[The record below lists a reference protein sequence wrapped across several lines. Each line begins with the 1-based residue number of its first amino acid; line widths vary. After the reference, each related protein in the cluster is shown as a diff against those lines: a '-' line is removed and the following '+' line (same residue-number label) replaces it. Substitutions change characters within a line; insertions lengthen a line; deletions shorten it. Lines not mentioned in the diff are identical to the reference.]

1 MMYRYL
7 LFLFLISLSSQGQ
20 YLKLST
26 IASSGISKGAY
37 ASQVIGQSSVATGTN
52 KQVRQGFKQPLGAN
66 TPKASITSMLSVGEP
81 VNWSVETFPNPFV
94 DQLTVKLN
102 KPTNLPTRLMLY
114 DIDANLIWE
123 GVYDEKHTEMSLN
136 QFKDIK
142 PGKYILQV
150 FKRRH
155 SLKHC
160 NSYENEHQ
168 QTFIHPHELNQFE
181 HFCAKQKDAELPSG
195 YSRSQ
200 GNRHSGCKHHGTTL
214 KQGECLST
222 F

>member
-1 MMYRYL
+1 MHKYL
-7 LFLFLISLSSQGQ
+7 LLFILISLSSRGQ

-52 KQVRQGFKQPLGAN
+52 KQVRQGFKQPFGMN
-66 TPKASITSMLSVGEP
+66 NPKTSITTMLSVGEP

-94 DQLTVKLN
+94 DNLQVQLKGG
-102 KPTNLPTRLMLY
+102 TNLPTRLMLY

-123 GVYDEKHTEMSLN
+123 GVYDEKHTEMSLT

-150 FKRRH
+150 F
-155 SLKHC
+155 
-160 NSYENEHQ
+160 
-168 QTFIHPHELNQFE
+168 
-181 HFCAKQKDAELPSG
+181 
-195 YSRSQ
+195 
-200 GNRHSGCKHHGTTL
+200 HHGKPQTKTL
-214 KQGECLST
+214 IKTLQ
-222 F
+222 

>member
-1 MMYRYL
+1 MHRYL
-7 LFLFLISLSSQGQ
+7 LFLLLISLSSSGQ

-26 IASSGISKGAY
+26 MASSGISKGAF

-52 KQVRQGFKQPLGAN
+52 KQVRQGFKQPLGF
-66 TPKASITSMLSVGEP
+66 TSQKTSITSMLSVGEP

-102 KPTNLPTRLMLY
+102 KPTDLPTRLMLY

-123 GVYDEKHTEMSLN
+123 GVYDVKQTEMSLN

-150 FKRRH
+150 F
-155 SLKHC
+155 
-160 NSYENEHQ
+160 
-168 QTFIHPHELNQFE
+168 
-181 HFCAKQKDAELPSG
+181 
-195 YSRSQ
+195 
-200 GNRHSGCKHHGTTL
+200 HHGKPQTKTL
-214 KQGECLST
+214 IKAVQ
-222 F
+222 

>member
-1 MMYRYL
+1 MHRYL
-7 LFLFLISLSSQGQ
+7 LFFLLISLSSQGQ

-37 ASQVIGQSSVATGTN
+37 ASQVVGQSSVATGTN
-52 KQVRQGFKQPLGAN
+52 KQVRQGFKQPFGVN
-66 TPKASITSMLSVGEP
+66 IQKTSITSMLSVGEP

-123 GVYDEKHTEMSLN
+123 GVYDEKQTEISLN

-142 PGKYILQV
+142 AGKYILQV
-150 FKRRH
+150 F
-155 SLKHC
+155 
-160 NSYENEHQ
+160 
-168 QTFIHPHELNQFE
+168 
-181 HFCAKQKDAELPSG
+181 
-195 YSRSQ
+195 
-200 GNRHSGCKHHGTTL
+200 HHGKPQIKTL
-214 KQGECLST
+214 IKAVQ
-222 F
+222 

>member
-1 MMYRYL
+1 MNRYL
-7 LFLFLISLSSQGQ
+7 LFLLLISLSSQGQ

-26 IASSGISKGAY
+26 MASSGISKGAY

-52 KQVRQGFKQPLGAN
+52 KQVRQGFKQPLGF
-66 TPKASITSMLSVGEP
+66 TSQKTSITSMLSVGEP

-94 DQLTVKLN
+94 DQLTVKLI
-102 KPTNLPTRLMLY
+102 KPTSLPTRLMLY

-150 FKRRH
+150 F
-155 SLKHC
+155 
-160 NSYENEHQ
+160 
-168 QTFIHPHELNQFE
+168 
-181 HFCAKQKDAELPSG
+181 
-195 YSRSQ
+195 
-200 GNRHSGCKHHGTTL
+200 HHGKPQTKTL
-214 KQGECLST
+214 IKAVQ
-222 F
+222 

>member
-1 MMYRYL
+1 MHKYL
-7 LFLFLISLSSQGQ
+7 LFFILISLSSRGQ

-52 KQVRQGFKQPLGAN
+52 QQVRQGFKQPLGL
-66 TPKASITSMLSVGEP
+66 TSQKTSITSMLSVGEP

-94 DQLTVKLN
+94 DNLQVQLKGS
-102 KPTNLPTRLMLY
+102 TNLPTRLMLY

-123 GVYDEKHTEMSLN
+123 GVYDEKHTEMSLS

-150 FKRRH
+150 F
-155 SLKHC
+155 
-160 NSYENEHQ
+160 HQ
-168 QTFIHPHELNQFE
+168 GKPQT
-181 HFCAKQKDAELPSG
+181 K
-195 YSRSQ
+195 
-200 GNRHSGCKHHGTTL
+200 TL
-214 KQGECLST
+214 IKAVQ
-222 F
+222 

>member
-1 MMYRYL
+1 MHRYL
-7 LFLFLISLSSQGQ
+7 LFLLLISLSSSGQ

-26 IASSGISKGAY
+26 MASSGISKGAF

-52 KQVRQGFKQPLGAN
+52 KQVRQGFKQPLGF
-66 TPKASITSMLSVGEP
+66 TSQKTSITSMLSVGEP

-102 KPTNLPTRLMLY
+102 KPTDLPTRLMLY

-123 GVYDEKHTEMSLN
+123 GVYDEKHTEMSLT

-150 FKRRH
+150 F
-155 SLKHC
+155 
-160 NSYENEHQ
+160 
-168 QTFIHPHELNQFE
+168 
-181 HFCAKQKDAELPSG
+181 
-195 YSRSQ
+195 
-200 GNRHSGCKHHGTTL
+200 HHGKPQTKTL
-214 KQGECLST
+214 IKAVQ
-222 F
+222 

>member
-1 MMYRYL
+1 MMNRYL
-7 LFLFLISLSSQGQ
+7 LFLLLISLSSQGQ

-52 KQVRQGFKQPLGAN
+52 KQVRQGFKQPLGF
-66 TPKASITSMLSVGEP
+66 TSQKTSITSMLSVGEP

-102 KPTNLPTRLMLY
+102 KPTDLPTRLMLY

-150 FKRRH
+150 F
-155 SLKHC
+155 
-160 NSYENEHQ
+160 
-168 QTFIHPHELNQFE
+168 
-181 HFCAKQKDAELPSG
+181 
-195 YSRSQ
+195 
-200 GNRHSGCKHHGTTL
+200 HHGKPQTKTL
-214 KQGECLST
+214 IKAIQ
-222 F
+222 

>member
-1 MMYRYL
+1 MKRYL
-7 LFLFLISLSSQGQ
+7 LFLLLISLSSQGQ

-52 KQVRQGFKQPLGAN
+52 KQVRQGFKQPLGF
-66 TPKASITSMLSVGEP
+66 TSQKTSITSMLSVGEP

-150 FKRRH
+150 F
-155 SLKHC
+155 
-160 NSYENEHQ
+160 
-168 QTFIHPHELNQFE
+168 
-181 HFCAKQKDAELPSG
+181 
-195 YSRSQ
+195 
-200 GNRHSGCKHHGTTL
+200 HHGKPQTKTL
-214 KQGECLST
+214 IKAVQ
-222 F
+222 